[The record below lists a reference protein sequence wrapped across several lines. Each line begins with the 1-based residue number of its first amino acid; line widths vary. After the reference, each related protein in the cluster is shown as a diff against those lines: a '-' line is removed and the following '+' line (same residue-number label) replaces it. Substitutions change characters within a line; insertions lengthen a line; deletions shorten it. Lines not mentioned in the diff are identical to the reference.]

1 MWQLNLKQLLSLPD
15 RDILFGSDSHGN
27 RYLAQMLALYSQ
39 VFDEPCSGCPK
50 KYPVYLKRLKQFQ
63 MKKEKKESLF
73 QLAKAVTI
81 PIFGTSEVYSDEN
94 ITDEAALKILSRNPN
109 AIKLFKKKPENWDE
123 LVEAYKKGETEIN
136 SLDDLKELKVAA
148 IRVLFPDAKGRS
160 KEELIEDI
168 AEKYPEL
175 SKPAN
180 PEGAGTEGEKGSDD
194 GNANPEGAGTEGEEK
209 PE

>member
-1 MWQLNLKQLLSLPD
+1 
-15 RDILFGSDSHGN
+15 
-27 RYLAQMLALYSQ
+27 
-39 VFDEPCSGCPK
+39 
-50 KYPVYLKRLKQFQ
+50 
-63 MKKEKKESLF
+63 MKKENKEGLF
-73 QLAKAVTI
+73 KLEKAVTI

-109 AIKLFKKKPENWDE
+109 AIKLFKKKPENWEE

-160 KEELIEDI
+160 KEDLIEDI

-175 SKPAN
+175 SKPII
-180 PEGAGTEGEKGSDD
+180 PEDTGKDDGGETKDEKEDAQNQDGDSEIQKDDSEIPEDTGKDDGGEKS
-194 GNANPEGAGTEGEEK
+194 E
-209 PE
+209 